1 MFQYCHSGGSHIGSS
16 LIGQPKQ
23 QPPKSSFPLAFC
35 VHFRLH
41 FAFILQREPVTKS
54 VHLCTHLLTVCL
66 ETLLM
71 REENQRI
78 PLTTGTYVL
87 KHHLNFQK
95 NQSRP
100 CQVLSTFCQRRFR
113 NLRKFT
119 KIYENLRKLTKIYE
133 NLRKFTKMFEIFLNR
148 RWQNVQQ
155 FLR

>member
-1 MFQYCHSGGSHIGSS
+1 MVRPLLDNRSS
-16 LIGQPKQ
+16 NHRNH
-23 QPPKSSFPLAFC
+23 
-35 VHFRLH
+35 HFRLH
-41 FAFILQREPVTKS
+41 FAFISVGILRSFCRGHTARSLTKK

-66 ETLLM
+66 ETLLL

-119 KIYENLRKLTKIYE
+119 KIYENLRKFTKIYE
-133 NLRKFTKMFEIFLNR
+133 KKENENACDFKIQMF
-148 RWQNVQQ
+148 
-155 FLR
+155 

>member
-1 MFQYCHSGGSHIGSS
+1 MEGASEATLARS
-16 LIGQPKQ
+16 L
-23 QPPKSSFPLAFC
+23 
-35 VHFRLH
+35 
-41 FAFILQREPVTKS
+41 TKN

-66 ETLLM
+66 ETLLL

-119 KIYENLRKLTKIYE
+119 KIYENLRKFTKIYE
-133 NLRKFTKMFEIFLNR
+133 KNKDENACDFKIKMFWWKETTRSCLYMMKRYGKVRFGWISSQYRFS
-148 RWQNVQQ
+148 
-155 FLR
+155 

>member
-1 MFQYCHSGGSHIGSS
+1 MLTFRRKTHWFVPYWTTEAATTEIIISVCILRSFCMFQSAWDAEGASETTLARS
-16 LIGQPKQ
+16 L
-23 QPPKSSFPLAFC
+23 
-35 VHFRLH
+35 
-41 FAFILQREPVTKS
+41 TKN

-66 ETLLM
+66 KTLLL

-119 KIYENLRKLTKIYE
+119 KIYENLRK
-133 NLRKFTKMFEIFLNR
+133 FTKKKKMKTLVISR
-148 RWQNVQQ
+148 
-155 FLR
+155 